1 MFAAQSLV
9 SYIDEIICML
19 KFIINKLLFVK
30 KDSRT
35 PQFTEALN
43 WISQQG

>member
-1 MFAAQSLV
+1 MCAAQLLV
-9 SYIDEIICML
+9 SYIDEIICVL

-35 PQFTEALN
+35 PHFTEALN
-43 WISQQG
+43 WVSQQV